1 MLNSPNQCE
10 YVSKGNPYNEINM
23 HLAFIS
29 LHEYY
34 EKYKNLPQY
43 DKDDLKNIMNIK
55 KDIYLKNKDSWC
67 KGININEECLNDIY
81 KNAKC
86 EISPVCGY
94 GGGVVS
100 QEIIKYIGL
109 YKPIN
114 QWFRAEFFGILDK
127 TINHDIKL
135 YDFKY
140 NDQLLI
146 FGDEAQ
152 KKLENFNIFLI
163 GAGAVG
169 CELLKNFEMMG
180 ISISPNKMITVTDHD
195 KIEKTNLCRQFL
207 FRENDIGKLKSE
219 CAINSVKLMNN
230 KINYV
235 AMQEFVDNKTE
246 IIFNKEFF
254 EN

>member
-1 MLNSPNQCE
+1 
-10 YVSKGNPYNEINM
+10 
-23 HLAFIS
+23 
-29 LHEYY
+29 
-34 EKYKNLPQY
+34 
-43 DKDDLKNIMNIK
+43 MNIT

-81 KNAKC
+81 KYSKC

-100 QEIIKYIGL
+100 QEIIKYMGL

-127 TINHDIKL
+127 TINHDTKL

-169 CELLKNFEMMG
+169 CELLKYFAMMG
-180 ISISPNKMITVTDHD
+180 ISISPNKIITVTDYD
-195 KIEKTNLCRQFL
+195 KIEKLNLCRQFL

-230 KINYV
+230 KINCV

-254 EN
+254 ENQNAVVIAVNNFEARTYISQHTLF